1 MPAITH
7 QNIIFVILRVIYA
20 RVGFCP
26 EIVGAVVFQ
35 FYRNGE
41 RQFPRRVGFAADDI
55 GGSRT
60 GLGTQIPRLHEPVDL
75 REPRHAHGIAAN
87 QYDTGIGV
95 HLNNFLDQL
104 VLPERQVHAPAV
116 IAFAI
121 LLKVFVEPSEEQD
134 YIGFASHF
142 QGLLHERVGVES
154 RG

>member
-1 MPAITH
+1 MENGNFPEGLASP
-7 QNIIFVILRVIYA
+7 QN
-20 RVGFCP
+20 
-26 EIVGAVVFQ
+26 
-35 FYRNGE
+35 
-41 RQFPRRVGFAADDI
+41 DI

-87 QYDTGIGV
+87 QYDTGIGI

-104 VLPERQVHAPAV
+104 VLSERQIHAPAV

-121 LLKVFVEPSEEQD
+121 LLKVFVEASEEQY

-142 QGLLHERVGVES
+142 QGFLHERVGVES
-154 RG
+154 RGSSLL